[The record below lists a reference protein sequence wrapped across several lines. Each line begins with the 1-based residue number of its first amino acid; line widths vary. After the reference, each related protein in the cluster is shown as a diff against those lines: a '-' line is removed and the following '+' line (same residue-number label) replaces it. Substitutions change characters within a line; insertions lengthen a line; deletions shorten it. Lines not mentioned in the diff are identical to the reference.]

1 MRNNALDAAKFL
13 ACFFIVFV
21 HAGSYSEIGT
31 LWGETLRVMA
41 RWAVPF
47 FFLASGFTI
56 GSSDAGGILK
66 RVNKLIS
73 ILFCGSVIYIPM
85 IFYKSDGDYI
95 KALNKILSPDT
106 IYYGLYG
113 HLWFIG
119 SLLVGIVLFWHARSN
134 LSHRQSLA
142 LSCFIILMCLF
153 GDAIKSFGVQLWFFY
168 LFRYLIGF
176 ALVYIGWSIGARK
189 IHVPKNNRILS
200 IVFITCLLLM
210 GAEYLISF
218 SYFDG
223 SHGERQFPLACIPAA
238 FVILFIC
245 VNSKMDRNYLSSAG
259 SSYSL
264 GIYIIH
270 PLVIYIIGQV
280 SGSYRIHMYS
290 SEMLLLGFSISLVIM
305 IILKKYIPYAFNK
318 LNGIGVK

>member
-1 MRNNALDAAKFL
+1 MRNNALDAAKIV

-21 HAGSYSEIGT
+21 HVGSYSEIGSP
-31 LWGETLRVMA
+31 WGETLRVMT

-73 ILFCGSVIYIPM
+73 ILLYGSVIYIPV
-85 IFYKSDGDYI
+85 IYFQTGENHI
-95 KALNKILSPDT
+95 KAINKILSPDT
-106 IYYGLYG
+106 IHYGLYG

-119 SLLVGIVLFWHARSN
+119 ALITGLVLFWYARSN
-134 LSHRQSLA
+134 LSHRQA
-142 LSCFIILMCLF
+142 LMLSFFIIGMCWF
-153 GDAIKSFGVQLWFFY
+153 GDAIKSFGVQIWFFY

-176 ALVYIGWSIGARK
+176 ALVYVGWSIGAGN
-189 IHVPKNNRILS
+189 IPVPKNNRILS
-200 IVFITCLLLM
+200 IIFISCLLLM
-210 GAEYLISF
+210 GAEYFVSF

-238 FVILFIC
+238 VVLLFVC
-245 VNSKMDRNYLSSAG
+245 VNSDIDRNFLSNAG
-259 SSYSL
+259 ESYSL

-270 PLVIYIIGQV
+270 PLIIYVIGKV
-280 SGSYRIHMYS
+280 SGLCRIHIYS
-290 SEMLLLGFSISLVIM
+290 SEMLLLGFSISLVIL
-305 IILKKYIPYAFNK
+305 IIINKSIPYVYK
-318 LNGIGVK
+318 KINGIGVK